1 MLREEASNEKL
12 GFGRNW
18 ETSAGAAS
26 GKRGKRE
33 DKLVVGLGSDPPPAE
48 KPAAVV
54 VVGGECSGESSM
66 TACENRSKYWT
77 KEGRAGFGKCGDA
90 AQTKLGF

>member
-1 MLREEASNEKL
+1 MLREEASKEKL

-33 DKLVVGLGSDPPPAE
+33 EKLVGGLGSDPPPAE

-54 VVGGECSGESSM
+54 VVVGGECSGESFM
-66 TACENRSKYWT
+66 TACEI
-77 KEGRAGFGKCGDA
+77 GRAHV
-90 AQTKLGF
+90 